1 MFKQIDTVLFFDYD
15 FYLWKYSMMKQGIFF
30 LSFVNISLL
39 KPHFPQ
45 KSHPYILVP
54 QMRNLERINKG
65 SNKVIIQKFFSKVK
79 KY

>member
-45 KSHPYILVP
+45 KSHPYTLT
-54 QMRNLERINKG
+54 QG
-65 SNKVIIQKFFSKVK
+65 
-79 KY
+79 